1 MLRVTISIWRMLLK
15 SIQFVI
21 IDMVSVV
28 VCVRQ
33 KGDIETSEKKKLSG
47 QEFKEE
53 KERTRTSHHW
63 LDYTR

>member
-1 MLRVTISIWRMLLK
+1 MLLK

-33 KGDIETSEKKKLSG
+33 KGDIETSEKKKNSADRNLKKRKRE
-47 QEFKEE
+47 QERVIIGLIIRGESVENF
-53 KERTRTSHHW
+53 
-63 LDYTR
+63 